1 MFGIPSDCAFL
12 LNNVLRKEALQYR
25 LKFNSKISGQRNE
38 ISYLRNLIISFVLS
52 SIIGSSLS
60 AAVSD
65 FFYEQT
71 ILQSSGVRPL
81 AVYAVIA
88 TSDSLHTVDCTG
100 EVQCYGDIYSSSVAF
115 PLLASRERDGS
126 ADKPLGSN
134 DGADD
139 EIIAMLSRLK
149 RDNISLNTADVVS
162 TLQSI
167 IKSRHFHHEIAALG
181 SNNST
186 FFQ

>member
-1 MFGIPSDCAFL
+1 M
-12 LNNVLRKEALQYR
+12 
-25 LKFNSKISGQRNE
+25 
-38 ISYLRNLIISFVLS
+38 
-52 SIIGSSLS
+52 
-60 AAVSD
+60 SD
-65 FFYEQT
+65 FFYEQS
-71 ILQSSGVRPL
+71 ILQLSGVRPL

-100 EVQCYGDIYSSSVAF
+100 EIQCYGDMYSSSVAF
-115 PLLASRERDGS
+115 PLLASRERDGG
-126 ADKPLGSN
+126 ADKPVGSN

-162 TLQSI
+162 TLQSV
-167 IKSRHFHHEIAALG
+167 IKSRHFHYEIAALG